1 MTRRTDTLR
10 RSIRDLKHD
19 TILGT
24 VLSTIA
30 RPQADL
36 EIGEVDL
43 NTETF
48 ASVMLYHTPPQHWLG
63 MSLSGI

>member
-1 MTRRTDTLR
+1 MTGNTDTVR
-10 RSIRDLKHD
+10 RSIRDPKHD
-19 TILGT
+19 TIMGT
-24 VLSTIA
+24 VLSMIA
-30 RPQADL
+30 RRPADL

>member
-1 MTRRTDTLR
+1 M
-10 RSIRDLKHD
+10 KHD
-19 TILGT
+19 TIVGI
-24 VLSTIA
+24 VLSMIA
-30 RPQADL
+30 RPPADL

-48 ASVMLYHTPPQHWLG
+48 ASVMLYHTLPQHWLA